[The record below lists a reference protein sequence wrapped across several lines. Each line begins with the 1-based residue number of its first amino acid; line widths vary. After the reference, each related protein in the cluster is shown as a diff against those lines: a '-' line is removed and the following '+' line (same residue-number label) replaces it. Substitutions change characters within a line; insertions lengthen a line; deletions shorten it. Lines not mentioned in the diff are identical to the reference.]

1 LNSQRD
7 TVPIPVQ
14 VRLTPR
20 QGLFLVG
27 LGSVFFGF
35 TGVISK
41 TLYAQTDITPV
52 GVSWLRMLVAALPML
67 AVVGTRARD
76 LPLRPRSA
84 RDLALMLGVGLAVGG
99 YQITFFSGV
108 ERSTVTTVTLI
119 AICTAPIM
127 VALLAGLL
135 LGERLDRKMGVA
147 LACALAGTALMV
159 QSGGQISLSVAH
171 LSGNLLALGAAASYA
186 GFVLISK
193 SMLDRL
199 DSLAVLALAFCVASL
214 WLAPF
219 AMGDVLGAGLSWRH
233 SPYILGLGLGS
244 TALAYGLLTTGL
256 NYASATAVSIATLIE
271 PLTAT
276 IAAAALFQE
285 RLGAL
290 GLAGAALLLVGML
303 ILYRQEP

>member
-67 AVVGTRARD
+67 AVVGTR
-76 LPLRPRSA
+76 A